1 MSTEC
6 QELAKALAEVLSDA
20 GEDPAGAGVYAV
32 LLTSGPRDAAA
43 IATELGRAPE
53 DLAAVIGRL
62 VELGL
67 VRRDHVREDLLV
79 AVSLDA
85 PVNRIVAAAEAS
97 AATSIDRVARM
108 RASSSEAAR
117 LLRHVQALSAR
128 EPESQSLDNPTEVVN
143 FLHQMNAEVSSEV
156 LALVDHN
163 PTEAALRQSR
173 DQDLALLEKG
183 IRIRSIYLSSARS
196 QPELMAYLRWLEE
209 HGAQVAL
216 APVVP
221 VRTLVF
227 DNRTALVARDP
238 DDRSAGAV
246 VVRTPGLVMALTW
259 LFEVRW
265 QQSEPL
271 GTPSVTP
278 GEEPSAVELELLRH
292 FALGRK
298 DAAIARRMDV
308 SVRTVRRAVT
318 QLSERLG
325 VSSRFELGAKA
336 AEMGWITLSRT
347 RSATDA
353 D

>member
-1 MSTEC
+1 MDAEC
-6 QELAKALAEVLSDA
+6 SELTHALAEVLTDA
-20 GEDPAGAGVYAV
+20 GEDPTGAGVYAV
-32 LLTSGPRDAAA
+32 LLTQGPREAADIAAA
-43 IATELGRAPE
+43 LGTTPEALAP
-53 DLAAVIGRL
+53 VTSRL
-62 VELGL
+62 IELGL
-67 VRRDHVREDLLV
+67 VRCDHVREELLV

-117 LLRHVQALSAR
+117 LLRQVQTLSNQ
-128 EPESQSLDNPTEVVN
+128 EPESQTLDSASEVVT
-143 FLHQMNAEVSSEV
+143 FLHQMNAECTTEV
-156 LALVDHN
+156 LALIDHN
-163 PTEAALRQSR
+163 PSPTALRQSR

-183 IRIRSIYLSSARS
+183 VRVRSIYLSSARG

-238 DDRSAGAV
+238 EDRSAGAV
-246 VVRTPGLVMALTW
+246 VVRSPGLVMALTW
-259 LFEVRW
+259 LFEFRW
-265 QQSEPL
+265 QQAETL
-271 GTPSVTP
+271 GAPATPTD
-278 GEEPSAVELELLRH
+278 GPSAVELELLRH
-292 FALGRK
+292 FAQGRK

-308 SVRTVRRAVT
+308 SVRTIRRTVT

-325 VSSRFELGAKA
+325 VSSRFELGARA
-336 AEMGWITLSRT
+336 AEMGWITLPPT
-347 RSATDA
+347 PMVTDT

>member
-1 MSTEC
+1 MGTDC
-6 QELAKALAEVLSDA
+6 QALTHALAEVLADA
-20 GEDPAGAGVYAV
+20 GEDPAGAGAYAV
-32 LLTSGPRDAAA
+32 LLTQGPRDAAA
-43 IATELGRAPE
+43 IAAELGTTTDE
-53 DLAAVIGRL
+53 LGTVIDRL
-62 VELGL
+62 IELGL

-108 RASSSEAAR
+108 RASSTEAAR
-117 LLRHVQALSAR
+117 LLREVQALSNR
-128 EPESQSLDNPTEVVN
+128 EPESETLNSASEVVS
-143 FLHQMNAEVSSEV
+143 FLHQMNAECTSEV

-163 PTEAALRQSR
+163 PTPAALRQSR

-196 QPELMAYLRWLEE
+196 QPELMTYLRWLEE

-221 VRTLVF
+221 VRTLLF
-227 DNRTALVARDP
+227 DNRTALVVRDP

-246 VVRTPGLVMALTW
+246 VVRSPGLVMALTW
-259 LFEVRW
+259 LFEFRW
-265 QQSEPL
+265 QQAEPI
-271 GTPSVTP
+271 GAPTSH
-278 GEEPSAVELELLRH
+278 GEGPSAVELELLQH

-308 SVRTVRRAVT
+308 SVRTVRRTVT

-325 VSSRFELGAKA
+325 VSSRFELGARA

-347 RSATDA
+347 RPSADP